1 MTTSKVEQKRSAWRV
16 YILCCADGSF
26 YTGATNNLEKRLS
39 DHNRGTASKYTR
51 SRRPVTLLATSAAMN
66 KGEALR
72 LEIKIKKIPKGK
84 KVARLKTA
92 ASETKAHHEPPLADQ
107 SHPKDIDTIIKPV

>member
-1 MTTSKVEQKRSAWRV
+1 MTSKAEQKRSAWRV

-26 YTGATNNLEKRLS
+26 YTGATNNLEKRLL

-51 SRRPVTLLATSAAMN
+51 SRRPVTLLATSASMN

-72 LEIKIKKIPKGK
+72 LEINIKKIPKGK
-84 KVARLKTA
+84 KIACLKVF
-92 ASETKAHHEPPLADQ
+92 ASETKAHHEPPFAGQ
-107 SHPKDIDTIIKPV
+107 RHPKDIDTIVKSD